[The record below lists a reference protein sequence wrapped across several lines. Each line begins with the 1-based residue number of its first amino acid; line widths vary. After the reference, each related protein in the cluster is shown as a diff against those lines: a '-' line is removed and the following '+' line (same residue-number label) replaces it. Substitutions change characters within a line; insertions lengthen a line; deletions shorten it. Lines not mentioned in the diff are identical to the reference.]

1 MSKKI
6 FQNIYSLYG
15 LNGQRKY
22 LTQLERSRFYKVA
35 NENENVKRLF
45 FLMLYYT
52 GARISEV
59 LSIRRQHIE
68 AEECV
73 VVIESLK
80 KRKKGVFRIVPLPES
95 FIVELSSYINSNK
108 GIYLWSFSRRTASR
122 YVARV
127 MEEASIFGLQA
138 SAKGL
143 RHSFAVCAIENNVPL
158 NLIKKWMG
166 HSSISTTAI
175 YLNVI
180 GQEERAFAK
189 EMWKCKRI
197 P

>member
-1 MSKKI
+1 MEKMRH
-6 FQNIYSLYG
+6 QNIYSLYG

-22 LTQLERSRFYKVA
+22 LNQPERNRFYTTACQSKQY
-35 NENENVKRLF
+35 KRLF
-45 FLMLYYT
+45 FLMLFYT

-59 LSIRRQHIE
+59 LNIQTNHIE

-73 VVIESLK
+73 VIIESLK
-80 KRKKGVFRIVPLPES
+80 KRKKGVFRIIPIPQQFVAELQSYTITIES
-95 FIVELSSYINSNK
+95 NF
-108 GIYLWSFSRRTASR
+108 LWPFSRRTASR
-122 YVARV
+122 YVAIA
-127 MEEASIFGLQA
+127 MEDAKISGIQA

-143 RHSFAVCAIENNVPL
+143 RHSFAVSAIRSNVPL

-175 YLNVI
+175 YLDVI

-189 EMWKCKRI
+189 KMWEGFGL
-197 P
+197 